1 MGKMSREAFDDA
13 INTAKSGLKLDESGN
28 MSSRIRGLG
37 PGMAARALEGEGVDV
52 KQLIAR
58 KGQGNLGSA
67 EEEPLED
74 RDDQTRLKSSG
85 FEKKEKASFAKGG
98 KVSSASKRADGI
110 AKRGKTRGKMC

>member
-13 INTAKSGLKLDESGN
+13 INTAKAGLKMDESGN
-28 MSSRIRGLG
+28 ISSRIRGLG
-37 PGMAARALEGEGVDV
+37 PGIAARNLEEEGVNV
-52 KQLIAR
+52 KQLIAG

-74 RDDQTRLKSSG
+74 RDAQTKLRSSG
-85 FEKKEKASFAKGG
+85 FEKKEKSSFAKGG

-110 AKRGKTRGKMC
+110 AMRGKTRGMMR